1 MTNNL
6 NPVLH
11 ALRIAAAA
19 SALLAAT
26 AIHAQTITGV
36 DGSGAPGGIATVG
49 FDFDFGSGVSIAAFD
64 SMLSW
69 SPAQLTLVGS
79 SVSYHGSVVDVA
91 TVLSAS
97 GQFSPFDD
105 SANGMITATWFALD
119 GSFNPLPP
127 LALDG
132 QGHVSLT
139 FALAAALP
147 AGTQSDVVLDFTPS
161 YDLTGAG
168 PDPIQATAVVT
179 AVPEPQTWALLLA
192 GGAGLGALMRRRE
205 RKHA

>member
-19 SALLAAT
+19 CALLAAT

-105 SANGMITATWFALD
+105 SANGLITATWFALD
-119 GSFNPLPP
+119 GSFNPLLP
-127 LALDG
+127 LDLDG

-147 AGTQSDVVLDFTPS
+147 AGTQSEVVLQFTP
-161 YDLTGAG
+161 DLTGAG
-168 PDPIQATAVVT
+168 SDPIQATAVVT